1 MIEMKNLYYVQD
13 IVGDELVQV
22 LQIRSKIPRRK
33 ALTLLEDKVLNILS
47 EKGYISSDTM
57 LGVNETIADML
68 EDEDEDEEVVVDGEV
83 DEGDVHIKPTSRKTP
98 RLVWLNSTL
107 SLYIVFIIEFLL

>member
-1 MIEMKNLYYVQD
+1 MQD

-47 EKGYISSDTM
+47 EKGYISSDAV
-57 LGVNETIADML
+57 LGVNETSDML

-83 DEGDVHIKPTSRKTP
+83 DEGDVHIKPTSRKTI
-98 RLVWLNSTL
+98 RLVWANST
-107 SLYIVFIIEFLL
+107 